1 MKRYYFH
8 NFQLLLSFNH
18 SVVLNCLRSHGLQ
31 DARLPCP
38 SLSFAVCSN
47 SCPLSLWCH
56 PTISFSVTHFSSCPQ
71 SFLASGSF
79 PMSWLFTS
87 GGQNIRASASV
98 LLMNIQSWFPLG
110 LTGLISLHP
119 RDSQESSPAPQLKI
133 INSSAFSLLYGP
145 TITSVHDYWKNHSF
159 DYTDF
164 CQQSDV
170 NCFLICCLGWI

>member
-71 SFLASGSF
+71 CFPASGSF
-79 PMSWLFTS
+79 PMSLLFAS
-87 GGQNIRASASV
+87 GCQNIGASSSASV
-98 LLMNIQSWFPLG
+98 LPMNIQDWFPLG
-110 LTGLISLHP
+110 LTGLISFQSEGISRVFSNTRIWKHQLFGA
-119 RDSQESSPAPQLKI
+119 QSSLCF
-133 INSSAFSLLYGP
+133 NSHIHTWLLEKPYLWLYRP
-145 TITSVHDYWKNHSF
+145 V
-159 DYTDF
+159 
-164 CQQSDV
+164 
-170 NCFLICCLGWI
+170 L